1 MGYYDVFSTFY
12 DASVEKHYA
21 EHRGLAAEALEL
33 EGGSRVL
40 DVPCGT
46 GGCFAAIAE
55 KLGDGGVLVGADISR
70 GMLGKARKK
79 VEAAGWSHVHLVH
92 AGVDAVTG
100 EHLQPAGGTVD
111 RLLIFL
117 GMTAFPD
124 MAGGFAN
131 VWSLLAPGG
140 RCVIVDVHAETL
152 SFQGRMVNLTARAD
166 ITRRFWEPLEAV
178 ADGVERHELPT
189 SPAHGGQMLLY
200 TGVKPGS

>member
-12 DASVEKHYA
+12 DASVEKHYT
-21 EHRGLAAEALEL
+21 EHRGLAAEALQL
-33 EGGSRVL
+33 ESSSRVL

-46 GGCFAAIAE
+46 GGCFAAVVDR
-55 KLGDGGVLVGADISR
+55 LGDGGVLVGADISS
-70 GMLGKARKK
+70 GMLKKAQKK
-79 VEAAGWSHVHLVH
+79 ADAGGWSQVHLVH
-92 AGVDAVTG
+92 AGVDAVTK
-100 EHLQPAGGTVD
+100 EHLEPAGGSVD

-131 VWSLLAPGG
+131 VWNLLEPGG

-178 ADGVERHELPT
+178 AEGFERHELPT

-200 TGVKPGS
+200 TGLKPQS